1 MGCAWPKDLDGSDD
15 LDSSECSNGY
25 EGSKINALMLKVDN
39 AFDLDEELEVP
50 DWGPEG
56 LPGLEVVL
64 GMMGYVRPCC
74 CIFEPWVEEDES
86 EIDEEDVSEV
96 NEEDE
101 YEVDVVVAGSNYN
114 SGLDEGFESDRWSVE
129 ANVGSDKDFD
139 LDEQLGADN
148 AFEVGGRELIH
159 LSWAIATLEC
169 FEVSSSFPHL
179 PSMWKS
185 SWVDSKVRLDVLPAV
200 LTQQHQGDW
209 LCQVTLKLLNEA

>member
-1 MGCAWPKDLDGSDD
+1 MVQD
-15 LDSSECSNGY
+15 EQ
-25 EGSKINALMLKVDN
+25 LKVDN

-64 GMMGYVRPCC
+64 G
-74 CIFEPWVEEDES
+74 PWVEEDES

-96 NEEDE
+96 DEEDE
-101 YEVDVVVAGSNYN
+101 YEVDVAVA
-114 SGLDEGFESDRWSVE
+114 GLDEGFESDRWSVE

-148 AFEVGGRELIH
+148 AFEVGGRKLIH

-209 LCQVTLKLLNEA
+209 LCQVTLKVGCS